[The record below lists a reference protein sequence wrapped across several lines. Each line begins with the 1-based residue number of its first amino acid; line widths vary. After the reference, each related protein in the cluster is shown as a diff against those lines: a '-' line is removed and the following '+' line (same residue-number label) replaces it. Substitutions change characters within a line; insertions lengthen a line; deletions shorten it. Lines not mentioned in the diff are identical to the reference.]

1 MSPPAAPLRTNWA
14 SVYTR
19 KGSRLGQPWSL
30 FFTHRIEKILR
41 EKIMGWRPRHL
52 TRWNRHCT
60 AALRHFLPLLEES
73 RGEDVEDA
81 HRAGLR
87 RQLGDYRVSA
97 CGGRGGGGAWARGG
111 GVPGEHRV
119 GAGAEGGKGEG
130 GGGKRGPA
138 HGPLASARV
147 SGIKIPTLLPNVC
160 A

>member
-14 SVYTR
+14 SVYTG
-19 KGSRLGQPWSL
+19 KVSRLGQPWSL

-97 CGGRGGGGAWARGG
+97 CGGGGGGCRMGTGGGGAAPPTAPSLR
-111 GVPGEHRV
+111 PGS
-119 GAGAEGGKGEG
+119 
-130 GGGKRGPA
+130 
-138 HGPLASARV
+138 LASKDLPC
-147 SGIKIPTLLPNVC
+147 SPTCVHE
-160 A
+160 AA